1 MGFGVRTGKDEVWLD
16 WFTEIGVELAYV
28 AQGYF
33 LSHIQSNPRYGNE
46 NDFQSLKERR
56 ISKPELTPSEPT
68 LEYLLSYQ
76 TYMQRE
82 AAKRDEIMSTILEPT
97 AMQNLALDRARAQ
110 SVEEH
115 GYTPYRHYCPHKTFI
130 QCIRSSSQPE
140 SHICDRVHFKPIL
153 RPHTDVSLGDCS
165 YLNTCHRMLD
175 TCKYVHYELD
185 VVNSGSGDRIE
196 ASLMANWLINI
207 PGRDTGIWTGEPC
220 LNRGELPS
228 QWISCDVRRLD
239 LRILGKFG
247 VLMMDPPWDIHMTL
261 PYGTLTD
268 DEMKDLKIQQLQ
280 DDGILL
286 LWVTGRAMEVGRE
299 CLAKWGY
306 NRIDEL
312 VWVKTNQLQRLI
324 RYVSHRYY

>member
-1 MGFGVRTGKDEVWLD
+1 M
-16 WFTEIGVELAYV
+16 
-28 AQGYF
+28 
-33 LSHIQSNPRYGNE
+33 
-46 NDFQSLKERR
+46 ERESAER
-56 ISKPELTPSEPT
+56 S
-68 LEYLLSYQ
+68 
-76 TYMQRE
+76 
-82 AAKRDEIMSTILEPT
+82 EIMEMTLAPT
-97 AMQNLALDRARAQ
+97 AMQTLALDRARAQ
-110 SVEEH
+110 SVAEH
-115 GYTPYRHYCPHKTFI
+115 GYTPYRHYCPHKTFN
-130 QCIRSSSQPE
+130 QCIRASTHAGPGCE
-140 SHICDRVHFKPIL
+140 KVHFKPII

-175 TCKYVHYELD
+175 SCKYVHYELD
-185 VVNSGSGDRIE
+185 VATSGSGDSVE
-196 ASLMANWLINI
+196 EMLMQDWLVDI
-207 PGRDTGIWTGEPC
+207 PGRETGIWTGEPC

-268 DEMKDLKIQQLQ
+268 DEMKDLKIQDLQ

-299 CLAKWGY
+299 CLVKWGY

-324 RYVSHRYY
+324 R

>member
-1 MGFGVRTGKDEVWLD
+1 M
-16 WFTEIGVELAYV
+16 
-28 AQGYF
+28 
-33 LSHIQSNPRYGNE
+33 
-46 NDFQSLKERR
+46 
-56 ISKPELTPSEPT
+56 PSEPT

-82 AAKRDEIMSTILEPT
+82 DQKRTEILKTTLEPT
-97 AMQNLALDRARAQ
+97 AMQKLALGRARAQ
-110 SVEEH
+110 NVEEH
-115 GYTPYRHYCPHKTFI
+115 GYTPYRHYCPHKTLV
-130 QCIRSSSQPE
+130 QCIRASPYPE
-140 SHICDRVHFKPIL
+140 SHSCDKVHFKPIL
-153 RPHTDVSLGDCS
+153 RPHTDISLGDCS

-175 TCKYVHYELD
+175 TCKYLHYEMD
-185 VVNSGSGDRIE
+185 EANSGSGDRIE
-196 ASLMANWLINI
+196 QELMQDWLVDI
-207 PGRDTGIWTGEPC
+207 PGRETGIWTGEPC

-239 LRILGKFG
+239 LRVLGKFG

-268 DEMKDLKIQQLQ
+268 DEMKDMKIQQLQ

-299 CLAKWGY
+299 CLARWGY

-312 VWVKTNQLQRLI
+312 VWLKTNQLQRLI
-324 RYVSHRYY
+324 RYFMATIKLIIELDEPATGLIIRRSTY

>member
-1 MGFGVRTGKDEVWLD
+1 MLFRFD
-16 WFTEIGVELAYV
+16 
-28 AQGYF
+28 
-33 LSHIQSNPRYGNE
+33 NRYGDE
-46 NDFQSLKERR
+46 NDIQALKNRR
-56 ISKPELTPSEPT
+56 ILKPEPMPSEPT
-68 LEYLLSYQ
+68 LDYLLSYQ

-82 AAKRDEIMSTILEPT
+82 AAKRDEILAMTLEPT
-97 AMQNLALDRARAQ
+97 AMRNLALDRARAQ
-110 SVEEH
+110 FVEEH
-115 GYTPYRHYCPHKTFI
+115 GYIPYRHYCPHKTFV
-130 QCIRSSSQPE
+130 QCFHASQ
-140 SHICDRVHFKPIL
+140 HLGQRNVCQKVHFKPIL

-185 VVNSGSGDRIE
+185 VANSGSGDPLE
-196 ASLMANWLINI
+196 ASLMREWLVNI
-207 PGRDTGIWTGEPC
+207 PGRETGLWTGEPC
-220 LNRGELPS
+220 LNQGELPS
-228 QWISCDVRRLD
+228 QWINCDVRKLD
-239 LRILGKFG
+239 LSVLGKFG

-268 DEMKDLKIQQLQ
+268 DEMKGMKIQQLQ

-299 CLAKWGY
+299 CLERWGY

-324 RYVSHRYY
+324 RFAFCVLN

>member
-1 MGFGVRTGKDEVWLD
+1 VLQEFGTKYAVGFGVRTEKDEVWLD
-16 WFTEIGVELAYV
+16 WFTDTGVELAYV
-28 AQGYF
+28 AEG
-33 LSHIQSNPRYGNE
+33 YGNE
-46 NDFQSLKERR
+46 NDVQALKNRR
-56 ISKPELTPSEPT
+56 ISQPEQPEPS
-68 LEYLLSYQ
+68 LDYLLSYQ
-76 TYMQRE
+76 TYMERE
-82 AAKRDEIMSTILEPT
+82 TAERSAMMETTLAPT
-97 AMQNLALDRARAQ
+97 ATQSLSLDRARAQ
-110 SVEEH
+110 SVAEH

-130 QCIRSSSQPE
+130 QCIRASSHPE
-140 SHICDRVHFKPIL
+140 HICEKVHFKPIL
-153 RPHTDVSLGDCS
+153 RPHTDVALGDCS

-175 TCKYVHYELD
+175 SCKYVHYELD
-185 VVNSGSGDRIE
+185 VATSGSGDSVE
-196 ASLMANWLINI
+196 QMLMQDWLLDI
-207 PGRDTGIWTGEPC
+207 PGRETGIWTGEPC

-268 DEMKDLKIQQLQ
+268 DEMKDMKIQDLQ

-299 CLAKWGY
+299 CLARWGY

-324 RYVSHRYY
+324 R

>member
-1 MGFGVRTGKDEVWLD
+1 MSPKGTSSFISAN
-16 WFTEIGVELAYV
+16 F
-28 AQGYF
+28 
-33 LSHIQSNPRYGNE
+33 RYGNE
-46 NDFQSLKERR
+46 SDVQSLKERQM
-56 ISKPELTPSEPT
+56 SKPEPIPSEPT
-68 LEYLLSYQ
+68 LDYLLSYQ

-82 AAKRDEIMSTILEPT
+82 SAKRDEIMSTILEPT

-110 SVEEH
+110 FVEER
-115 GYTPYRHYCPHKTFI
+115 GYKPYRHYCPHKTYF

-140 SHICDRVHFKPIL
+140 THICDRVHFKPIL
-153 RPHTDVSLGDCS
+153 RPHTDTSLGDCS
-165 YLNTCHRMLD
+165 YLNTCHRMQD

-185 VVNSGSGDRIE
+185 VPNSGSGDHIE
-196 ASLMANWLINI
+196 ASLMENWLLDI
-207 PGRDTGIWTGEPC
+207 PGRETGIWTGEPC
-220 LNRGELPS
+220 LNMGELPS

-239 LRILGKFG
+239 LKILGKFG

-280 DDGILL
+280 DDGIVL

-299 CLAKWGY
+299 CLARWGY

-324 RYVSHRYY
+324 RYN

>member
-1 MGFGVRTGKDEVWLD
+1 MSRRGMDCCGFSDG
-16 WFTEIGVELAYV
+16 
-28 AQGYF
+28 
-33 LSHIQSNPRYGNE
+33 RYGTD
-46 NDFQSLKERR
+46 NDIQALKRR
-56 ISKPELTPSEPT
+56 RVPAPEPMPSEPT

-76 TYMQRE
+76 TYMQLE
-82 AAKRDEIMSTILEPT
+82 EQKRNEIMRTTLEPT
-97 AMQNLALDRARAQ
+97 AMQNLALDHARAQ
-110 SVEEH
+110 YVEEH

-130 QCIRSSSQPE
+130 QCIRTAPYPE
-140 SHICDRVHFKPIL
+140 SHTCDKVHFKPIL
-153 RPHTDVSLGDCS
+153 RPHTDISLGDCS

-175 TCKYVHYELD
+175 TCKYLHYELD
-185 VVNSGSGDRIE
+185 EANSGSGDQVE
-196 ASLMANWLINI
+196 QELMQDWLVDI
-207 PGRDTGIWTGEPC
+207 PGRETGIWTGEPC

-239 LRILGKFG
+239 LRVLGKFG

-268 DEMKDLKIQQLQ
+268 DEMKDMKIQQLQ

-299 CLAKWGY
+299 CLARWGY

-324 RYVSHRYY
+324 RYVSDYF

>member
-1 MGFGVRTGKDEVWLD
+1 MSQRGTFSFDPSD
-16 WFTEIGVELAYV
+16 N
-28 AQGYF
+28 
-33 LSHIQSNPRYGNE
+33 SYGNE
-46 NDFQSLKERR
+46 NDVQSLKNRR
-56 ISKPELTPSEPT
+56 IPQPAPIEPT
-68 LEYLLSYQ
+68 LEALLNYQ
-76 TYMQRE
+76 TFKQRE
-82 AAKRDEIMSTILEPT
+82 AAEREEILETTLAPT
-97 AMQNLALDRARAQ
+97 TMQNLALDRARAQ
-110 SVEEH
+110 HVQEH
-115 GYTPYRHYCPHKTFI
+115 GYAPYRHYCLHKTYV
-130 QCIRSSSQPE
+130 QCLRASPVE
-140 SHICDRVHFKPIL
+140 GHHCEKVHFKPIL

-175 TCKYVHYELD
+175 SCKYVHYEVD
-185 VVNSGSGDRIE
+185 VATSGSGDPVEE
-196 ASLMANWLINI
+196 ALMQDWLVDM
-207 PGRDTGIWTGEPC
+207 PGLQTGIWTGEPC
-220 LNRGELPS
+220 VNLGELPS

-268 DEMKDLKIQQLQ
+268 DEMKDLKISQLQ

-299 CLAKWGY
+299 CLARWGY

-324 RYVSHRYY
+324 RYVQEVHFLTLVLVVLDIGSIIRRSMC